1 MFCRSGEKSSRKM
14 ERRFCDHFFKHE
26 IEKETISSN
35 GRSPS
40 NNKI

>member
-26 IEKETISSN
+26 IEKEISSN